1 MNLSIIN
8 ECVADCNESVINEL
22 DMLYVKQQNIMEF
35 SEELDLISKYQCFQ
49 EGYASPGSSPELD
62 VFNFDNKHIIN
73 AIRHFNEAYALIPFD
88 KTNFDEI
95 KEKQERGELNIR
107 STMAPEIEYPDSLIK
122 ETESIFRDP
131 SGPLE
136 KGFQELQKQFD
147 CKFNI
152 YISRKTSTGTIL
164 TNFPNDIGRLTIS
177 KSKGFQLGGLPIT
190 INLNI
195 PQLLGLVPSNKKL
208 FGQSLSAVLLH
219 EIYHNIVHMI
229 GVRNKNLHNDIQKTM
244 ISLKDTKSFEGCKST
259 IMSFINRF
267 TDKFSISDAS
277 IDKERVSK
285 RLYVLSQIQENPG
298 AVKKFE
304 KDIKNNVDPTNTNND
319 IEIDRYIRSMEMV
332 KDYVVFKRGL
342 RIVSAACCIL
352 LAGLGFAFG
361 STIVAISGVIGL
373 AIMSLSMLK
382 KKVLSLFGLTPRI
395 QEEYFCDLFASM
407 YKLPIHLSSFNRQI
421 KLNQMNAEKM
431 KRLRELDQ
439 KIDKHVKDEHPL
451 NFDRELTSYKIA
463 KQYLASGRK
472 LKPEERDYLEYI
484 VNLHEGIEDIDNP
497 YSKRQAKKLNP
508 EAAAD
513 LQKTLHDF
521 VEKTGASVTESF
533 IDGGDDNG
541 S

>member
-8 ECVADCNESVINEL
+8 ECVADCNELVINEL

-164 TNFPNDIGRLTIS
+164 TNFPNDIGKLTIS

-244 ISLKDTKSFEGCKST
+244 ISLKGTKSFEGCKST

-267 TDKFSISDAS
+267 TDKFSISDTS

-304 KDIKNNVDPTNTNND
+304 KDVKNNVDPTNTNND

-382 KKVLSLFGLTPRI
+382 KKVLSLFGLAPRL

-421 KLNQMNAEKM
+421 KLNQMNSEKM

>member
-1 MNLSIIN
+1 MDLSIIN
-8 ECVADCNESVINEL
+8 ECVVDCNETVVNEL
-22 DMLYVKQQNIMEF
+22 DMLYIKQQHIMEF
-35 SEELDLISKYQCFQ
+35 SEELDLISKYKCFQ

-62 VFNFDNKHIIN
+62 VFNFNNEHIIN
-73 AIRHFNEAYALIPFD
+73 AIKYFNEAYAQIPFE

-107 STMAPEIEYPDSLIK
+107 STLAPEIEYPKSLIDAA
-122 ETESIFRDP
+122 ESCFRDP
-131 SGPLE
+131 NGPLE
-136 KGFQELQKQFD
+136 KGFQELQQQFD

-164 TNFPNDIGRLTIS
+164 SNFPNNVGALTIS

-190 INLNI
+190 INLNMSQI
-195 PQLLGLVPSNKKL
+195 LGLVPANKKL
-208 FGQSLSAVLLH
+208 FGQSLTAVLLH

-244 ISLKDTKSFEGCKST
+244 ISMKSTKSFEACKST
-259 IMSFINRF
+259 ISSFIGRF
-267 TDKFSISDAS
+267 TSKFGISDSS
-277 IDKERVSK
+277 IDKERVS
-285 RLYVLSQIQENPG
+285 RRMYVLSQIQENPG

-304 KDIKNNVDPTNTNND
+304 KDIKNNADPTNTD
-319 IEIDRYIRSMEMV
+319 DQVELDKYIRSMEMV

-382 KKVLSLFGLTPRI
+382 KKVLSLFGLAPRL

-421 KLNQMNAEKM
+421 KLNQMNAEKI
-431 KRLRELDQ
+431 KRLREIDQ
-439 KIDKHVKDEHPL
+439 KIDKRIKDEHPL

-463 KQYLASGRK
+463 KQYLDSGRP

-497 YSKRQAKKLNP
+497 YSKRQAKKLDP

-513 LQKTLHDF
+513 LQKTLQDF
-521 VEKTGASVTESF
+521 VNKTGASVTESF
-533 IDGGDDNG
+533 VDGGDEDG

>member
-1 MNLSIIN
+1 
-8 ECVADCNESVINEL
+8 
-22 DMLYVKQQNIMEF
+22 
-35 SEELDLISKYQCFQ
+35 
-49 EGYASPGSSPELD
+49 
-62 VFNFDNKHIIN
+62 
-73 AIRHFNEAYALIPFD
+73 
-88 KTNFDEI
+88 
-95 KEKQERGELNIR
+95 
-107 STMAPEIEYPDSLIK
+107 
-122 ETESIFRDP
+122 
-131 SGPLE
+131 
-136 KGFQELQKQFD
+136 
-147 CKFNI
+147 
-152 YISRKTSTGTIL
+152 
-164 TNFPNDIGRLTIS
+164 
-177 KSKGFQLGGLPIT
+177 
-190 INLNI
+190 
-195 PQLLGLVPSNKKL
+195 
-208 FGQSLSAVLLH
+208 
-219 EIYHNIVHMI
+219 
-229 GVRNKNLHNDIQKTM
+229 
-244 ISLKDTKSFEGCKST
+244 
-259 IMSFINRF
+259 
-267 TDKFSISDAS
+267 
-277 IDKERVSK
+277 
-285 RLYVLSQIQENPG
+285 
-298 AVKKFE
+298 
-304 KDIKNNVDPTNTNND
+304 
-319 IEIDRYIRSMEMV
+319 MV

-382 KKVLSLFGLTPRI
+382 KKVLSLFGLAPRL

-421 KLNQMNAEKM
+421 KLNQMNSEKM